1 MIERIQEMEVG
12 SLYCYSRDSVIQE
25 IVELDSMCI
34 L

>member
-12 SLYCYSRDSVIQE
+12 SLYCNTRDGVIQE
-25 IVELDSMCI
+25 IGLDGTCM

>member
-25 IVELDSMCI
+25 IGLDSTCM